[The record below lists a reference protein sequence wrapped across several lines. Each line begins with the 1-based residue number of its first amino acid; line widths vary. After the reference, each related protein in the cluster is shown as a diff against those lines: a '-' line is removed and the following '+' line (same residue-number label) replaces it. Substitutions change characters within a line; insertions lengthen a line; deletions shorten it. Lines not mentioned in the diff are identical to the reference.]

1 MSVRNDLISIIIPV
15 YKVEKYLDRCVNSV
29 VNQSYENI
37 EIILVDD
44 GSPDKCPEICE
55 EWARKDCRVKVVHK
69 KNGGLSDARNKG
81 LEFAG
86 GAYVCFVDSDDYVAK
101 TYVETLYGLICG
113 KKTDISAVSLKEVFS
128 FEPDINKNTTG
139 EGIIT
144 VFEGKDA
151 MKQLFFNDTFA
162 NYAWNKMYKRDLFE
176 DVKFPVGRKMED
188 LGTTY
193 KLLLK
198 AERIAYS
205 TEVLYYYFQR
215 EDSIL
220 HKVNRDF
227 YRDKFEL
234 SRERYEK
241 IRDIYPD
248 LREND
253 FFYFGVLLETYPELS
268 SQMNEYEW
276 TDAANRVFE
285 KCEKMVNRK
294 DKIKYFLLVHC
305 GWIYRIVGKNK

>member
-1 MSVRNDLISIIIPV
+1 MRNDLISIIIPV
-15 YKVEKYLDRCVNSV
+15 YKVEKYLNRCVNSV
-29 VNQSYENI
+29 VNQSYKNI

-55 EWARKDCRVKVVHK
+55 EWARKDCRIKVIHK
-69 KNGGLSDARNKG
+69 ENGGLSDARNKG
-81 LEFAG
+81 LEFAKG
-86 GAYVCFVDSDDYVAK
+86 TYVCFVDSDDYVAK
-101 TYVETLYGLICG
+101 TYVETLYGLIRS

-128 FEPDINKNTTG
+128 LEPEINNNTVG
-139 EGIIT
+139 EGVTT
-144 VFEGKDA
+144 VFEGRTA
-151 MKQLFFNDTFA
+151 LKQLFFDDTFA
-162 NYAWNKMYKRDLFE
+162 NYAWNKMYKRNLFE

-220 HKVNRDF
+220 HKVDLDF

-234 SRERYEK
+234 ARERYEK
-241 IRDIYPD
+241 IQDIYPD

-253 FFYFGVLLETYPELS
+253 FFYFGVLLETYPKLYGLF
-268 SQMNEYEW
+268 QEYDW
-276 TDAANRVFE
+276 KNAAKEVFG
-285 KCEKMVNRK
+285 KCREMVVLK
-294 DKIKYFLLVHC
+294 DKLKYYLLEYC
-305 GWIYRIVGKNK
+305 GELYRNINEMKA

>member
-1 MSVRNDLISIIIPV
+1 MGNDLISIIIPV
-15 YKVEKYLDRCVNSV
+15 YKVEKYLNRCVNSV

-55 EWARKDCRVKVVHK
+55 EWTRKDCRVKVIHK

-81 LEFAG
+81 LECAE

-101 TYVETLYGLICG
+101 TYVETLYGLICS
-113 KKTDISAVSLKEVFS
+113 KKTDISAVSLNEVFTL
-128 FEPDINKNTTG
+128 EPEINKNTAG
-139 EGIIT
+139 EVIIT

-151 MKQLFFNDTFA
+151 LKQLFFNDTFA

-176 DVKFPVGRKMED
+176 DIKFPVGRKMED

-220 HKVNRDF
+220 HKVNLDF

-241 IRDIYPD
+241 IQGVYPD

-253 FFYFGVLLETYPELS
+253 FFYFGVLLETYPKLYALF
-268 SQMNEYEW
+268 QEYDW
-276 TDAANRVFE
+276 KNAAKEVFS
-285 KCEKMVNRK
+285 KCREMVALK
-294 DKIKYFLLVHC
+294 DKLKYYLLEYC
-305 GWIYRIVGKNK
+305 GEFYKNINEMKE